1 MNGPAEPSLEPASA
15 MSVALER
22 IEPRQHAA
30 DVPAA
35 YVAIGRELK
44 RYVRRLVP
52 DDETADD
59 IVQEA
64 FLRLVHEIH
73 AKRGPND
80 VRPWLYRVAGNLA
93 RSRARRARI
102 AERWNG
108 LFAPHGVH
116 PSPDDTA
123 IRREDHEQIDR
134 ALRCLS
140 TEARSAFLLSADGFS
155 GLEIADILGR
165 SHGATRT
172 ILWRARL
179 ALREALETEADR

>member
-1 MNGPAEPSLEPASA
+1 
-15 MSVALER
+15 MSGALDR
-22 IEPRQHAA
+22 VEPREHAA
-30 DVPAA
+30 DVPAV
-35 YVAIGRELK
+35 YLAIGRELK
-44 RYVRRLVP
+44 RYVRSLVP

-59 IVQEA
+59 VVQEA
-64 FLRLVHEIH
+64 FLRLVHEIA
-73 AKRGPND
+73 AKGGPNE

-93 RSRARRARI
+93 RSRSRRARI
-102 AERWNG
+102 AERWNR
-108 LFAPHGVH
+108 LFAAHGVH

-123 IRREDHEQIDR
+123 IRREDHERIDR

-140 TEARSAFLLSADGFS
+140 TEARSAFLLSADGFT

-179 ALREALETEADR
+179 ALREALDAEADR